1 MWNNGK
7 RLLSLQVALIC
18 LLLSLTGCQGHAEES
33 QAPSAESVPVDYTLT
48 FQTEGGMAMDG
59 VMVKVFED
67 SSLTDLVYAA
77 MTDREGKLSFTAE
90 GSNPY
95 VAVIYP
101 EKQGYVTDKYY
112 PITEKDTVVKVK
124 TAPYFVT
131 DTSDLSLRLGD
142 IIPDFH
148 ITCTDGTQ
156 LSIADLLTEKKA
168 VVLNF
173 WFIGCG
179 PCRMEFPYLEQAYGE
194 YKDRLEVIAI
204 NPYDG
209 TDTTVSAYAEQLAL
223 TFPVASADRFWQTAM
238 NLRAYPTTVV
248 VDRYGMICLVHVG
261 AITTPEPFAK
271 LFDFVTS
278 DNYVQKTYQTME
290 EMNP

>member
-1 MWNNGK
+1 M
-7 RLLSLQVALIC
+7 
-18 LLLSLTGCQGHAEES
+18 
-33 QAPSAESVPVDYTLT
+33 DYTLT
-48 FQTEGGMAMDG
+48 FQTEGGMAMNG
-59 VMVKVFED
+59 VLVKVFED
-67 SSLTDLVYAA
+67 SSLTELVYAA
-77 MTDREGKLSFTAE
+77 MTDREGKFSFTAE

-101 EKQGYVTDKYY
+101 EKQGYVTDQYY
-112 PITEKDTVVKVK
+112 PITEKDTTVTVK
-124 TAPYFVT
+124 TTPYFVT
-131 DTSDLSLRLGD
+131 DTSALSLRLGD

-156 LSIADLLTEKKA
+156 LSIAELLQEKKA

-179 PCRMEFPYLEQAYGE
+179 PCRMEFPYLEQAYGQ

-209 TDTTVSAYAEQLAL
+209 TDATVTAYGEQLGL
-223 TFPVASADRFWQTAM
+223 TFPMASADSFWQTAM

-248 VDRYGMICLVHVG
+248 IDRYGMICLVHIG
-261 AITTPEPFAK
+261 AVTDVEPFAD
-271 LFDFVTS
+271 LFAFVTS
-278 DNYVQKTYQTME
+278 DDYVQKTYQSIE